1 MGKIRSSMAPVAEP
15 VFTVPVRVEHVLA
28 EWGRWAAVR
37 MGRSARVNASFR
49 PGGWLNGGGRQV
61 AAVSVDVA
69 AAWRAEQVIC
79 NPMFSPRYR
88 AMLTAHYVHQA
99 REIDTC
105 KLLRLAHAAYAAEL
119 RHAALVFWERY
130 RKAAAEEGVDVGA
143 AVSA

>member
-49 PGGWLNGGGRQV
+49 
-61 AAVSVDVA
+61 
-69 AAWRAEQVIC
+69 RAEQVIC

-105 KLLRLAHAAYAAEL
+105 RLLRLAHAAYAAEL

-130 RKAAAEEGVDVGA
+130 RKAAAEEGVDVGP